1 MYIKAH
7 LRALD
12 RLHSHTGR
20 YIQMD
25 MTISGNIGQDKE
37 VVERRGEDE
46 MVLVLGIG
54 ILLGVVVAEGNI
66 IHIQAP

>member
-1 MYIKAH
+1 
-7 LRALD
+7 
-12 RLHSHTGR
+12 
-20 YIQMD
+20 MD